1 MVEEKAEEKPRTKV
15 VVVCGSM
22 ECDVEVRNREKTLKS
37 ARGRDRVVV
46 EL

>member
-1 MVEEKAEEKPRTKV
+1 MVEEKPKTKV

-22 ECDVEVRNREKTLKS
+22 ECDVEIRNREKTLKRE
-37 ARGRDRVVV
+37 RGSDRIVV